1 MYENEL
7 NLEVVTLEDCMNL
20 YTLKGI
26 TTLIN
31 DGKLIGFVE
40 E

>member
-7 NLEVVTLEDCMNL
+7 NLEAVTLEDCVNL
-20 YTLKGI
+20 HTLKGVV
-26 TTLIN
+26 TLIN
-31 DGKLIGFVE
+31 DGKIVGFIE